1 MATARIM
8 TIRVSVDAGI
18 TALGSGVTPP
28 KIDDIHE
35 ALMFDAP
42 FSDYVI
48 GVELMATADHPMRV
62 DEFDVAI
69 STEGRNYHDN
79 E

>member
-1 MATARIM
+1 MATARIL

-28 KIDDIHE
+28 KIADIRE

-48 GVELMATADHPMRV
+48 AVELMAEADHPMNV
-62 DEFDVAI
+62 DEFNVAI
-69 STEGRNYHDN
+69 STEGRDYHDQS
-79 E
+79 